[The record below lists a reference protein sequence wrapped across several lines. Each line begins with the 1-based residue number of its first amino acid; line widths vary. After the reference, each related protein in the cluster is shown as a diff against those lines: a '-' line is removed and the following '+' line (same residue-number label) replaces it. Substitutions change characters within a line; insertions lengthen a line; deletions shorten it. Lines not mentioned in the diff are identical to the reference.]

1 MKNNIC
7 EYKETRYNKCDAKFY
22 HLKGKVEMYL
32 ISIYFDEVTEK
43 RIRSYMRQIGKAT
56 GNVLMLD
63 GNVPPH
69 ITIAGFHAESE
80 NTAREIF
87 LRGKECLM
95 EGNVHW
101 VSVGMFLPGVI
112 YITPILNEYLHQLS
126 EVFDKEMNGESGI
139 AVDNRYK
146 PFHWLPHSTLGKHL
160 TAEQLT
166 AALAVMQN
174 NFAPFEGRV
183 TKIGLAKTNPYT
195 DLEIIDFD
203 C

>member
-7 EYKETRYNKCDAKFY
+7 ECKETRYNKCDEKFY

-87 LRGKECLM
+87 LRRKELSLFI
-95 EGNVHW
+95 GYLIVLW
-101 VSVGMFLPGVI
+101 G
-112 YITPILNEYLHQLS
+112 YILQ
-126 EVFDKEMNGESGI
+126 
-139 AVDNRYK
+139 
-146 PFHWLPHSTLGKHL
+146 
-160 TAEQLT
+160 
-166 AALAVMQN
+166 QN
-174 NFAPFEGRV
+174 NLQRRWLLC
-183 TKIGLAKTNPYT
+183 KIILC
-195 DLEIIDFD
+195 F
-203 C
+203 